1 MARILVVD
9 DVRFISQMIA
19 GVFERIGH
27 AVDTAADGEEALKKA
42 LAMIPDLIVMDVAM
56 PKLDGLEVTRR
67 LRANDRCRDIPV
79 LLVTSRADAGTLTAA
94 AQAGVDDHLA
104 KPFEATALLAKSTRL
119 LGGYPITFDLELH
132 GEVAVVTALPE
143 EIGASAVDQIRP
155 ALEHARSASFGCV
168 LLDLTRVERVDSQVA
183 DAILSFEEEFRMEG
197 GSLDLVKPKAGLG
210 VRQFLGLVTPR
221 LRIHDDVATARKAL
235 GLPEHGVG
243 QSIPPPRRPV
253 SRPAAPAPAP
263 QAAGGGSGAAAP
275 VTVAAAPPRPAAT
288 AAAAKAPAPAPPPA
302 AAPATVPATAPPAAE
317 AARRAPA
324 RPGEAPHAA
333 VTRTGAARGVV
344 VESHP
349 QATIFRISRTSLDDE
364 VLTLLHEEAVR
375 APRAMLLELT
385 AMDAMDA
392 DHARAVGDVAAE
404 LAAAGGSLRVV
415 NPRPGVEAALAAAGF
430 ASIVLRTRRG

>member
-27 AVDTAADGEEALKKA
+27 SVETAADGEEALKKA
-42 LAMIPDLIVMDVAM
+42 LSMIPDLIVMDVAM
-56 PKLDGLEVTRR
+56 PKLDGLEVARR

-119 LGGYPITFDLELH
+119 LGGYPITFDLSLH
-132 GEVAVVTALPE
+132 GEVAIVTALPE
-143 EIGASAVDQIRP
+143 EIGASALDQIRP
-155 ALEHARSASFGCV
+155 ALEHARSAALGAV

-197 GSLDLVKPKAGLG
+197 GALDLVKPRAGLG
-210 VRQFLGLVTPR
+210 VRQFLALVSPR
-221 LRIHDDVATARKAL
+221 LRIHEDGATARKTL
-235 GLPEHGVG
+235 GLPENNEG
-243 QSIPPPRRPV
+243 QPIPPPRRPGARSATV
-253 SRPAAPAPAP
+253 PPPPPDAAEPVPAVAPSGVATAVAPARSAPAPAP
-263 QAAGGGSGAAAP
+263 APAPTAPAPELPHAASGAAPAHGH
-275 VTVAAAPPRPAAT
+275 AAAP
-288 AAAAKAPAPAPPPA
+288 
-302 AAPATVPATAPPAAE
+302 
-317 AARRAPA
+317 
-324 RPGEAPHAA
+324 

-349 QATIFRISRTSLDDE
+349 QATIVRITRPQLDDE

-375 APRAMLLELT
+375 APRAMLLDLSSMETL
-385 AMDAMDA
+385 DPE
-392 DHARAVGDVAAE
+392 HARAVGDVAAE
-404 LAAAGGSLRVV
+404 VAAAGGSLRVV
-415 NPRPGVEAALAAAGF
+415 NPGSGVEAALGEAGF
-430 ASIVLRTRRG
+430 ASIVLRTRR